1 MSRYQCGGIEG
12 RSITDHLLTLNAV
25 IDYNKHLGA
34 PTYVWFG
41 DAVKC
46 FDRLNLADCVKEL
59 GRMTGWEE
67 AALIYDMNKKGKAI
81 IETPVGTTREIEI
94 KEKVKQGTI
103 FGPKLCSIVTDKVNT
118 IGRKSITLLRDIEIE
133 SLIYVDDIMF
143 PCSRVEGIETAIDNC
158 HSMEV
163 MKNFTFSTKPEKSG
177 ILVIGNRKEEIQ
189 ISGKVKNGDI
199 QRVSEYKYLGEWYT
213 EKDEHKVSI
222 QKRKEKVG
230 FMIHEILKY
239 GNVGKVGDMA
249 LEVRLKIYETVVVP
263 TIFANIETWGTI
275 KERDIKELEGIQYKI
290 MKAMFEQVSTTPYWG
305 LLAETGIWPVKSRI
319 EYKKIMLY
327 HNIITSDS
335 KRLVKDIVE
344 DQIRSPYKDCWG
356 MSIKEI
362 CEKYQIEMGEI
373 KQYSKQILKKL
384 IKTKITKEIVERI
397 EEKKLDM
404 TKLRFTNGTGRKEYI
419 ERLKTKEAIM
429 IMKMRLNMI
438 EVKCNYKSKFTNL
451 NCELCGKEDDTT
463 EHLFECKELERLKE
477 GTIRIE
483 DMENPT
489 REMAKYIKRVMEFR
503 KIVCGSS

>member
-1 MSRYQCGGIEG
+1 
-12 RSITDHLLTLNAV
+12 
-25 IDYNKHLGA
+25 
-34 PTYVWFG
+34 
-41 DAVKC
+41 
-46 FDRLNLADCVKEL
+46 
-59 GRMTGWEE
+59 
-67 AALIYDMNKKGKAI
+67 
-81 IETPVGTTREIEI
+81 
-94 KEKVKQGTI
+94 
-103 FGPKLCSIVTDKVNT
+103 
-118 IGRKSITLLRDIEIE
+118 
-133 SLIYVDDIMF
+133 
-143 PCSRVEGIETAIDNC
+143 
-158 HSMEV
+158 
-163 MKNFTFSTKPEKSG
+163 
-177 ILVIGNRKEEIQ
+177 
-189 ISGKVKNGDI
+189 
-199 QRVSEYKYLGEWYT
+199 
-213 EKDEHKVSI
+213 
-222 QKRKEKVG
+222 
-230 FMIHEILKY
+230 MIHEILKY

-305 LLAETGIWPVKSRI
+305 LIAETGIWPVKSRI

-356 MSIKEI
+356 MSIKDI

-451 NCELCGKEDDTT
+451 NCELCGKEDTT